1 MSTETIAVNPYNIH
15 DIRENFDD
23 TDPNLQYSFDYTIVQ
38 PEIFIFF
45 LQLFLDSIH
54 QKYLLTSIKQILLN
68 ISKNQGLFTD
78 FEFVETYVNELFA
91 FFNILFQN
99 NCLSGFSIF
108 NIVLQTIFTL
118 EHIILLDSQSVHIF
132 MDISILIPEEEKP
145 KMYEYITHCYHF
157 TLSEE
162 SAINFHDGY
171 SYLMINLLSDLRVIE
186 PNMIRSAMTFADD
199 TSIDDFIYQNIESLQ
214 VSSEILQEIVECIAC
229 DIINNTKL
237 TYHMPHILSYL
248 DETKDSELAI
258 GLCILL
264 IENIPDFGN
273 RYNVVDFFNILFT
286 RIPILLY
293 SRLTGDQIKALFVFL
308 SDGVLTIF
316 QLQMFLNSIISVK
329 MNNEILQKIRE
340 PLIAFE
346 EIVKEY
352 ENHKEPFFIFFNQF
366 ILSLYENDN
375 K

>member
-1 MSTETIAVNPYNIH
+1 
-15 DIRENFDD
+15 
-23 TDPNLQYSFDYTIVQ
+23 
-38 PEIFIFF
+38 
-45 LQLFLDSIH
+45 
-54 QKYLLTSIKQILLN
+54 
-68 ISKNQGLFTD
+68 
-78 FEFVETYVNELFA
+78 
-91 FFNILFQN
+91 
-99 NCLSGFSIF
+99 
-108 NIVLQTIFTL
+108 
-118 EHIILLDSQSVHIF
+118 

-308 SDGVLTIF
+308 SDGVLSIF

>member
-214 VSSEILQEIVECIAC
+214 VSSEILQEID
-229 DIINNTKL
+229 DIQ
-237 TYHMPHILSYL
+237 ILY
-248 DETKDSELAI
+248 
-258 GLCILL
+258 
-264 IENIPDFGN
+264 
-273 RYNVVDFFNILFT
+273 
-286 RIPILLY
+286 Y
-293 SRLTGDQIKALFVFL
+293 SIDTPK
-308 SDGVLTIF
+308 
-316 QLQMFLNSIISVK
+316 
-329 MNNEILQKIRE
+329 
-340 PLIAFE
+340 
-346 EIVKEY
+346 
-352 ENHKEPFFIFFNQF
+352 
-366 ILSLYENDN
+366 
-375 K
+375 